1 MEATS
6 RNSMRA
12 SINVGIFNAI
22 RQEELL
28 QDIFK
33 NCKLQIQCRAHRSVL
48 APLMVGLERLHW
60 ENGQSSK
67 EPQLGYKSQNKQY

>member
-1 MEATS
+1 
-6 RNSMRA
+6 MRA

-33 NCKLQIQCRAHRSVL
+33 NCKLQIQCRARRSVL
-48 APLMVGLERLHW
+48 APLMVGLERLHG
-60 ENGQSSK
+60 ENGQSPK
-67 EPQLGYKSQNKQY
+67 EPKLDYNS